1 MRAIV
6 LQDFSTPPRVT
17 DLATPKPGP
26 GEVLVR
32 VKASSIN
39 GFDAAVVAGWLE
51 GMLEHRFP
59 IVMGKDFAGT
69 VEATGDGAAR
79 FAAGDAVF
87 GVVMKPYVG
96 DGGLSEYVTV
106 NEQYGI
112 AGVPEGLDLHA
123 AGALGLAGTAAL
135 DMIEAIAPA
144 ADKYVLISGATGGV
158 GAIALQ
164 YAASAGARV
173 IGTARPGEA
182 TEFVQELG
190 AEHVV
195 DYTTDLD
202 ALDAQVRAL
211 APDGVHAI
219 VHLAGDARHLAS
231 LLAPGGRVF
240 SALAFG
246 ADQHPAVTAVNANP
260 TPDTLAR
267 LATDAA
273 TGRLRVP
280 ITRTYTLDQ
289 APQALS
295 DFTNGKLG
303 KLSVTI

>member
-6 LQDFSTPPRVT
+6 LQDLSTPPRLT
-17 DLATPKPGP
+17 DVATPTPGP

-39 GFDAAVVAGWLE
+39 GFDAAVAAGWLE
-51 GMLEHRFP
+51 SIIEHRFP
-59 IVMGKDFAGT
+59 VVMGKDFAGT
-69 VEATGDGAAR
+69 VEETGEAATR
-79 FAAGDAVF
+79 FAVGDAVF

-96 DGGLSEYVTV
+96 DGGLGEYVAV
-106 NEQYGI
+106 SEQYGI

-123 AGALGLAGTAAL
+123 AGALGLAGTTAL
-135 DMIEAIAPA
+135 DMLEAIAPA
-144 ADKYVLISGATGGV
+144 AGKYVFISGATGGV

-173 IGTARPGEA
+173 IATTRPGEA
-182 TEFVQELG
+182 TEFVEELG
-190 AEHVV
+190 AEDVV

-211 APDGVHAI
+211 AQDGVHAI

-231 LLAPGGRVF
+231 LLATGGRVF

-246 ADQHPAVTAVNANP
+246 SDQHPAVTAVNANP

-267 LATDAA
+267 VATDAA
-273 TGRLRVP
+273 TGRIRVP